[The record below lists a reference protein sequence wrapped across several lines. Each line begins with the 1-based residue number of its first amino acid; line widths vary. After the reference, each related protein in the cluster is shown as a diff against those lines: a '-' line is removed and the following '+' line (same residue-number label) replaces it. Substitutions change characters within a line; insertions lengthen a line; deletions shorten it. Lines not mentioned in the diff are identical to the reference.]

1 MSGGPPLSAGRGG
14 LRLRWSVRGAIRVA
28 LVLLLG
34 VIAGSHVV
42 SAWTWWRE
50 NQEWRGRDP
59 SGADASLTFAEVDLA
74 LAALSIAGAWVAW
87 WLLRPRCGP
96 PAGTLS

>member
-1 MSGGPPLSAGRGG
+1 MASIGA

-34 VIAGSHVV
+34 VIAGTHVV
-42 SAWTWWRE
+42 SAWVGWQAY
-50 NQEWRGRDP
+50 QEWRGRDP
-59 SGADASLTFAEVDLA
+59 SGADAYLTFAEVDLA
-74 LAALSIAGAWVAW
+74 IAALSIAGAWLAW
-87 WLLRPRCGP
+87 WLLRRSGGP

>member
-1 MSGGPPLSAGRGG
+1 MGSRPSWSARD
-14 LRLRWSVRGAIRVA
+14 VIRVA

-34 VIAGSHVV
+34 IIAGSRAV
-42 SAWTWWRE
+42 SAWSGWRAY
-50 NQEWRGRDP
+50 QEWRGRDP

-74 LAALSIAGAWVAW
+74 VAALSLAGAWLAW
-87 WLLRPRCGP
+87 WLLRPRGGP

>member
-1 MSGGPPLSAGRGG
+1 MTAPPA
-14 LRLRWSVRGAIRVA
+14 WSVRGALRAA

-34 VIAGSHVV
+34 IISGSRLV
-42 SAWTWWRE
+42 SAWTGWQAY
-50 NQEWRGRDP
+50 QEWRGRDP

-74 LAALSIAGAWVAW
+74 IAALAIAGAGLAG
-87 WLLRPRCGP
+87 WLLRPRGGP

>member
-1 MSGGPPLSAGRGG
+1 MSAGPPSPADRPGFRPVWSA
-14 LRLRWSVRGAIRVA
+14 RGAIRAA

-34 VIAGSHVV
+34 VVAGSRLV
-42 SAWTWWRE
+42 SAWGGWQAY
-50 NQEWRGRDP
+50 QEWRGRDP

-74 LAALSIAGAWVAW
+74 VAVLGIGGAWLAW
-87 WLLRPRCGP
+87 WLLRPRGGP